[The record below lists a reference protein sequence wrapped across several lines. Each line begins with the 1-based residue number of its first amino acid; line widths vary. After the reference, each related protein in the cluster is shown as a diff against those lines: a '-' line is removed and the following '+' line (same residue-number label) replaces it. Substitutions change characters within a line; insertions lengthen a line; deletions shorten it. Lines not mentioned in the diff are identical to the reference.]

1 MVNEDVAAQ
10 QVAPC
15 VVVVVVVVV
24 HFLSF
29 AQAVL

>member
-1 MVNEDVAAQ
+1 MVNEDLAAQ
-10 QVAPC
+10 LVAPC
-15 VVVVVVVVV
+15 VVVVVV